1 MTITQVLKFDTKSDV
16 KLIDARG
23 PRFGAVLTAIVLAA
37 ILASASL
44 PLLIWQLAVF
54 ALGAFV
60 GPQATPYAWIYR
72 TLVKPR
78 LRGDV
83 PTEDT
88 RPPQFAQVVGFLF
101 ALTATVALFLEA
113 SLVFDVAIGFA
124 LAAAFLNAAF
134 NFCLGCEMYLL
145 IARAQGAVSQR
156 KNRED
161 SYNLPSL

>member
-1 MTITQVLKFDTKSDV
+1 MTITDVLRFDTKEDV
-16 KLIDARG
+16 KLLDARG
-23 PRFGAVLTAIVLAA
+23 PRFGAVLTAFVLAA
-37 ILASASL
+37 ILATGSL
-44 PLLIWQLAVF
+44 PLLLWQLGVF
-54 ALGAFV
+54 AIGAFV
-60 GPQATPYAWIYR
+60 GPQATPYAWVYR
-72 TLVKPR
+72 SLIKPR

-88 RPPQFAQVVGFLF
+88 RPPQFAQIVGFLF
-101 ALTATVALFLEA
+101 ALTATIALLLDA
-113 SLVFDVAIGFA
+113 TLVFEVAIGFA

>member
-1 MTITQVLKFDTKSDV
+1 MTITDVLRFDTKEDV
-16 KLIDARG
+16 KLLDARG
-23 PRFGAVLTAIVLAA
+23 PRFGAVLTAFVLAA
-37 ILASASL
+37 ILATGSL
-44 PLLIWQLAVF
+44 PLLLWQLGVF
-54 ALGAFV
+54 AIGAFV
-60 GPQATPYAWIYR
+60 GPQATPYAWVYR
-72 TLVKPR
+72 SLIKPR

-88 RPPQFAQVVGFLF
+88 RPPQFAQIVGFLF
-101 ALTATVALFLEA
+101 ALTATIALLLDA
-113 SLVFDVAIGFA
+113 TLVFEVAIGFA

-161 SYNLPSL
+161 SYYLPSL

>member
-1 MTITQVLKFDTKSDV
+1 MTITNVLRFDTKEDV
-16 KLIDARG
+16 KLLDARG
-23 PRFGAVLTAIVLAA
+23 PRFGAVLTALVLAA
-37 ILASASL
+37 ILATGSL
-44 PLLIWQLAVF
+44 PLLLWQLGVF
-54 ALGAFV
+54 AIGAFV
-60 GPQATPYAWIYR
+60 GPQTTPYAWVYR
-72 TLVKPR
+72 RLIKPR

-88 RPPQFAQVVGFLF
+88 RPPQFAQIVGFLF
-101 ALTATVALFLEA
+101 ALTATIAVLLEA
-113 SLVFDVAIGFA
+113 TLLFDIAIGFA

>member
-1 MTITQVLKFDTKSDV
+1 MTITDVLRFDTKEDV
-16 KLIDARG
+16 KLLDARG
-23 PRFGAVLTAIVLAA
+23 PRFGAVLTAFVLAA
-37 ILASASL
+37 ILATGSL
-44 PLLIWQLAVF
+44 PLLLWQLGVF
-54 ALGAFV
+54 AIGAFV
-60 GPQATPYAWIYR
+60 GPQATPYAWVYR
-72 TLVKPR
+72 SLIKPR

-88 RPPQFAQVVGFLF
+88 RPPQFAQIVGFLF
-101 ALTATVALFLEA
+101 ALTATIALLLEA
-113 SLVFDVAIGFA
+113 TLVFEIAIGFA

-145 IARAQGAVSQR
+145 IARARGAVSQR

>member
-1 MTITQVLKFDTKSDV
+1 MTITDVLRFDTKEDV
-16 KLIDARG
+16 KLLDARS
-23 PRFGAVLTAIVLAA
+23 PRFGAVLTAFVLAA
-37 ILASASL
+37 ILATGSL
-44 PLLIWQLAVF
+44 PLLLWQLGVF
-54 ALGAFV
+54 AIGAFI
-60 GPQATPYAWIYR
+60 GPQATPYAWVYR
-72 TLVKPR
+72 SLIKPR

-88 RPPQFAQVVGFLF
+88 RPPQFAQIVGFLF
-101 ALTATVALFLEA
+101 ALTATIALLLEA
-113 SLVFDVAIGFA
+113 TLLFEIAIGFA